1 MILNIKY
8 FIKLFKKLRDIYLVK
23 IKWRNYHIDKNF
35 HAGRGVN
42 LWARNN
48 IIIGKNFY
56 IGRYSL
62 IECDAIIGDDVIIAN
77 YVALIGKYDH
87 NYHQIGISMRLAS
100 NIKSKD
106 YNWKGLKSRIIIEDD
121 VWIGYGAIIMSGVTI
136 KTGSIIAAGSVV
148 TKDIEPYS
156 IYGGN
161 PARKIGDRFN
171 TPKDLEKHKV
181 YYLSHK

>member
-87 NYHQIGISMRLAS
+87 NYHQIGIYAPCFKYKIERLQLERIE
-100 NIKSKD
+100 IKNYYRGRCMD
-106 YNWKGLKSRIIIEDD
+106 RI
-121 VWIGYGAIIMSGVTI
+121 W
-136 KTGSIIAAGSVV
+136 
-148 TKDIEPYS
+148 
-156 IYGGN
+156 GN
-161 PARKIGDRFN
+161 
-171 TPKDLEKHKV
+171 
-181 YYLSHK
+181 YYEWCDN